1 LVGLEKYATRDGKG
15 GPDMVGQRDKEL
27 TLLTRAQLD
36 FASAIVDSYAR
47 GTKFWIQFWGPL
59 GNPAIEAVDAAAEA
73 QQDYLRK
80 LKETL
85 EEIDAETS
93 TSR

>member
-1 LVGLEKYATRDGKG
+1 MEALPSQRCDIHQDLSAKG
-15 GPDMVGQRDKEL
+15 EHIKEI
-27 TLLTRAQLD
+27 Q
-36 FASAIVDSYAR
+36 SKS
-47 GTKFWIQFWGPL
+47 TKVWFQFWGPL

-73 QQDYLRK
+73 QQNYLRK

-85 EEIDAETS
+85 EEVEILTS

>member
-1 LVGLEKYATRDGKG
+1 MVATHDR
-15 GPDMVGQRDKEL
+15 EL
-27 TLLTRAQLD
+27 TPLTRAQLD
-36 FASAIVDSYAR
+36 SASAMVDAYAR
-47 GTKFWIQFWGPL
+47 GTKFWFQFWGPL

-73 QQDYLRK
+73 QQDYLRR

-85 EEIDAETS
+85 EEVEIQTS

>member
-1 LVGLEKYATRDGKG
+1 
-15 GPDMVGQRDKEL
+15 MVDPRHKVL
-27 TLLTRAQLD
+27 TPLTHAQLD
-36 FASAIVDSYAR
+36 FASAIVDSHAR
-47 GTKFWIQFWGPL
+47 ASKFWFRFWGPL

-73 QQDYLRK
+73 QQEYLRK

-85 EEIDAETS
+85 EEIETQTS

>member
-1 LVGLEKYATRDGKG
+1 
-15 GPDMVGQRDKEL
+15 MVGQRDKEL
-27 TLLTRAQLD
+27 PPLTRAQLD
-36 FASAIVDSYAR
+36 FASAMVDSYAR
-47 GTKFWIQFWGPL
+47 GTKFWFQFWGPL
-59 GNPAIEAVDAAAEA
+59 GNPAMEAVDAAAEA

-93 TSR
+93 R

>member
-1 LVGLEKYATRDGKG
+1 MVATHDR
-15 GPDMVGQRDKEL
+15 EL
-27 TLLTRAQLD
+27 TPLTRAQLD
-36 FASAIVDSYAR
+36 FASAMVDSYAR
-47 GTKFWIQFWGPL
+47 GTKFWFQFWGPL

-73 QQDYLRK
+73 QQDYLRR

-85 EEIDAETS
+85 EEVEIQTS

>member
-1 LVGLEKYATRDGKG
+1 MEGSRD
-15 GPDMVGQRDKEL
+15 QRML
-27 TLLTRAQLD
+27 PLIRVQLD
-36 FASAIVDSYAR
+36 FASVMVDAYAR
-47 GTKFWIQFWGPL
+47 GTKFWLEFWGPF
-59 GNPAIEAVDAAAEA
+59 GNPAKETVDAAAEA

-85 EEIDAETS
+85 EEIEAQPST

>member
-1 LVGLEKYATRDGKG
+1 
-15 GPDMVGQRDKEL
+15 MVGSRHKEL
-27 TLLTRAQLD
+27 TPLTRAQLD
-36 FASAIVDSYAR
+36 FASALVDSYAR
-47 GTKFWIQFWGPL
+47 GTKFWFQFWGPL

-73 QQDYLRK
+73 QHDYLRK

-85 EEIDAETS
+85 EELETQTS

>member
-1 LVGLEKYATRDGKG
+1 MVGTRDK
-15 GPDMVGQRDKEL
+15 QL
-27 TLLTRAQLD
+27 TPLTRAQLD
-36 FASAIVDSYAR
+36 FAGAMVDSYAR
-47 GTKFWIQFWGPL
+47 GTKFWFEFWGPL

-85 EEIDAETS
+85 EELETQTS
-93 TSR
+93 TPK

>member
-1 LVGLEKYATRDGKG
+1 
-15 GPDMVGQRDKEL
+15 MVGTHDREL
-27 TLLTRAQLD
+27 TPLTRAQLD
-36 FASAIVDSYAR
+36 FASAMVDSYAR
-47 GTKFWIQFWGPL
+47 GTKFWFEFWGPL

-80 LKETL
+80 LKDTL
-85 EEIDAETS
+85 EEVDTKSS